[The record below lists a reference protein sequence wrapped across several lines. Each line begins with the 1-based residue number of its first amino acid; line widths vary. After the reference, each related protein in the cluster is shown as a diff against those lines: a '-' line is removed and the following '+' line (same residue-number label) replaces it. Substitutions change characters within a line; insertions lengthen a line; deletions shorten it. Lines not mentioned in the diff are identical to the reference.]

1 MRIYLDL
8 ISPYAYLGWTQIRAI
23 AKRFDRD
30 VAPVPVLFPAMLD
43 AFGTFGPAEIPAKR
57 SYVMKDIVRK
67 AKLLGV
73 PLLPPP
79 VHPFVPLL
87 PLRVATAAPLEERAA
102 VIDALFDACWGRGE
116 AIDSTEAIEGA
127 LKRASIDPAI
137 IERASTPPVKRA
149 LIEATREAIEA
160 GVFGVPTVVVD
171 GEAFWGV
178 DALPSLEQFLRGED
192 PITPELV
199 ARFDAIPIGA
209 KRKAVAE
216 RATRDPSPGSA
227 S

>member
-8 ISPYAYLGWTQIRAI
+8 ISPYAYLGWTQIRGI
-23 AKRFDRD
+23 AKRFDRE
-30 VAPVPVLFPAMLD
+30 VQPVPVLFPAMLD

-67 AKLLGV
+67 AKLLSV

-87 PLRVATAAPLEERAA
+87 PLRVVTGAPVEERAA

-116 AIDSTEAIEGA
+116 AIDSPEAIEIA
-127 LKRASIDPAI
+127 LKKASIDPVLI
-137 IERASTPPVKRA
+137 QEASTPRVKGA

-160 GVFGVPTVVVD
+160 GIFGVPTVVAD
-171 GEAFWGV
+171 GEAFWGL
-178 DALPSLEQFLRGED
+178 DALPSLEQFLRGQD
-192 PITPELV
+192 PITPELM
-199 ARFDAIPIGA
+199 ARLNAIPIGA

-216 RATRDPSPGSA
+216 RDGA
-227 S
+227 

>member
-8 ISPYAYLGWTQIRAI
+8 ISPYAYLGWTQIRGI
-23 AKRFDRD
+23 AKRFDRE
-30 VAPVPVLFPAMLD
+30 VQPVPVLFPAMLD

-67 AKLLGV
+67 AKLLSV

-87 PLRVATAAPLEERAA
+87 PLRVVTGAPVEERAA

-116 AIDSTEAIEGA
+116 AIDSPEAIEIA
-127 LKRASIDPAI
+127 LKKASIDPVLI
-137 IERASTPPVKRA
+137 QEASTPRVKGA

-160 GVFGVPTVVVD
+160 GIFGVPTVVAD
-171 GEAFWGV
+171 GEAFWGL
-178 DALPSLEQFLRGED
+178 DALPSLEQFLRGQD
-192 PITPELV
+192 PITPELM
-199 ARFDAIPIGA
+199 ARLHAIPIGA
-209 KRKAVAE
+209 QRKAVAE
-216 RATRDPSPGSA
+216 RDGA
-227 S
+227 

>member
-1 MRIYLDL
+1 MRIYVDL
-8 ISPYAYLGWTQIRAI
+8 ISPYAYLGWTQIRPI
-23 AKRFDRD
+23 AERFELELE
-30 VAPVPVLFPAMLD
+30 PVPVLFPAMLD

-87 PLRVATAAPLEERAA
+87 PLRVATAAPVEERAG

-116 AIDSTEAIEGA
+116 AIDSAEAIEVA
-127 LKRASIDPAI
+127 LKKASIDPSLIA
-137 IERASTPPVKRA
+137 EASTPRVKAA
-149 LIEATREAIEA
+149 LLASTREAIEA

-171 GEAFWGV
+171 GEAFWGL
-178 DALPSLEQFLRGED
+178 DSLPALEQFLRGED
-192 PITPELV
+192 PITPELL
-199 ARFDAIPIGA
+199 ARLNATPIGA
-209 KRKAVAE
+209 KRKAVIDRE
-216 RATRDPSPGSA
+216 G
-227 S
+227 